1 MGSVIESVTS
11 LMQRGGMVMWPL
23 LGLSVLAV
31 TLTFERCWFFVRMNR
46 PGRLRK
52 VQQLAQ
58 LLRQGEHGRA
68 RDLAADDTTAYGD
81 VVRKLDRCCLLDREP
96 LGGEEVGIEV
106 LALTSVEEER
116 ADVALIN
123 PKLLDEPASDASAAD
138 AVESQR
144 HRLERFM
151 PTLST
156 IITAAPMLGIL
167 GTVLGII
174 ASFELLSA
182 QNASTDP
189 QSVSQGI
196 AESLLTTAAGLVVA
210 VVTLFPYNALRA
222 QVDRTLSRLESLAA
236 AALHAAKRDE

>member
-1 MGSVIESVTS
+1 
-11 LMQRGGMVMWPL
+11 
-23 LGLSVLAV
+23 
-31 TLTFERCWFFVRMNR
+31 
-46 PGRLRK
+46 
-52 VQQLAQ
+52 
-58 LLRQGEHGRA
+58 
-68 RDLAADDTTAYGD
+68 
-81 VVRKLDRCCLLDREP
+81 
-96 LGGEEVGIEV
+96 
-106 LALTSVEEER
+106 
-116 ADVALIN
+116 
-123 PKLLDEPASDASAAD
+123 
-138 AVESQR
+138 
-144 HRLERFM
+144 
-151 PTLST
+151 
-156 IITAAPMLGIL
+156 MLGIL